1 MKPHNRDGFL
11 MQDISIIVI
20 SVLIAFVLVETD
32 TISRILDTTVEL
44 KLLGSFIAGIFFT
57 SIFTTVPA
65 IVTLGELAKIN
76 TVVPTALFGAL
87 GAVLGDLIIFKF
99 IRDRLSEHLVELLKH
114 DSSWKR
120 IKTLFRLRYFKWL
133 TFFLGGI
140 ILASPF
146 PDELAIS
153 LFGVSKI
160 KVPLFIAV
168 SFIFNFIGIFIIGTL
183 ARSF

>member
-1 MKPHNRDGFL
+1 MLVIFSVFIAIILAKTGAL
-11 MQDISIIVI
+11 QD
-20 SVLIAFVLVETD
+20 LITSTQEVRF
-32 TISRILDTTVEL
+32 I
-44 KLLGSFIAGIFFT
+44 GSFIAGIFFT

>member
-87 GAVLGDLIIFKF
+87 GAVLGDLII
-99 IRDRLSEHLVELLKH
+99 
-114 DSSWKR
+114 
-120 IKTLFRLRYFKWL
+120 
-133 TFFLGGI
+133 
-140 ILASPF
+140 LASSPK
-146 PDELAIS
+146 DDS
-153 LFGVSKI
+153 
-160 KVPLFIAV
+160 
-168 SFIFNFIGIFIIGTL
+168 
-183 ARSF
+183 RD